1 MAVSGNPRLSVHSQ
15 SSHDAQIE
23 GDGVPGPCPKE
34 NPEACPCIPKGL
46 PPEAHMRIGIACSPL
61 YPNWC
66 RNGLLSGNHWI
77 SCGCSPGSRRDGFFT
92 NETQTDRIRSPR
104 LARERTPSARPPRQ
118 SKIFEEDRGGLEGEG
133 ETFFRK
139 FPLPPPI
146 LHITTKTSPA
156 THPSDTGHT

>member
-46 PPEAHMRIGIACSPL
+46 PSEAHMRIGIACSPPL
-61 YPNWC
+61 PQKAGAGTGSYQGTVGYPAAAP
-66 RNGLLSGNHWI
+66 
-77 SCGCSPGSRRDGFFT
+77 PGSRRDGFFT
-92 NETQTDRIRSPR
+92 NETQTGRIRYPR
-104 LARERTPSARPPRQ
+104 LAPERTPSARPPRQ

-133 ETFFRK
+133 ETF
-139 FPLPPPI
+139 
-146 LHITTKTSPA
+146 
-156 THPSDTGHT
+156 